1 MRKYLVII
9 LCLYLCSCV
18 VKLDGNDS
26 VSHFPIPQKKKSI
39 TLIFNNPPSVE
50 HAYETM
56 KKRYAEHFVKSNLF
70 SEVLLDKTNKT
81 DYTLYITDRNTNYM
95 PVHCT
100 LTSIISGFTFTII
113 PGVCNCENIRQ
124 IDLKLIDNKTQKV
137 QNNYHLEGMWMSLGV
152 LVILAMPFTDNV
164 FNAEDRT
171 SDNVVLR
178 TYYMMEAFE

>member
-56 KKRYAEHFVKSNLF
+56 KKR
-70 SEVLLDKTNKT
+70 
-81 DYTLYITDRNTNYM
+81 
-95 PVHCT
+95 
-100 LTSIISGFTFTII
+100 
-113 PGVCNCENIRQ
+113 Q
-124 IDLKLIDNKTQKV
+124 KLIVMIMYSRVKKKMNT
-137 QNNYHLEGMWMSLGV
+137 
-152 LVILAMPFTDNV
+152 IL
-164 FNAEDRT
+164 R
-171 SDNVVLR
+171 S
-178 TYYMMEAFE
+178 